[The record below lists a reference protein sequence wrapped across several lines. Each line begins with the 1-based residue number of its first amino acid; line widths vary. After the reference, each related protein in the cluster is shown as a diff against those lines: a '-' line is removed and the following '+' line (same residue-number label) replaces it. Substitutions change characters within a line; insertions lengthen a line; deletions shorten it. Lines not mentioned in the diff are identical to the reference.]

1 MKMQKKI
8 KQLVIVNMMMKIVF
22 LVLMI
27 EVSVIR
33 IIMKLEMI
41 MIHMDI
47 RNVIKIQS
55 DII

>member
-1 MKMQKKI
+1 MQKKI
-8 KQLVIVNMMMKIVF
+8 KQLVIVNVMMKIVF

-33 IIMKLEMI
+33 IIMKLKMI